1 VSGLLRLA
9 QMLAMIVW
17 VGGIIF
23 FAFVLAPVAFHTLP
37 SIHEAG
43 LVVGESLRVFD
54 IVALVAGALFLV
66 STGLLS
72 RGARH
77 SIKRRYGIEFL
88 LAGVMILATAYIH
101 WSILPH
107 MDADRMQAGGDIA
120 LVAPNSVPRADF
132 DRLHQRSE
140 RLEGAVLLLGLAV
153 VFLLSREPIR
163 IE

>member
-43 LVVGESLRVFD
+43 LVVGDFD